1 MLLILLQ
8 IMGKKPELDLLLIVI
23 PTKCLEDT
31 KKVELNLLEQ
41 LQMFKPIEQKIHFLR
56 EFDVFERKLR

>member
-1 MLLILLQ
+1 
-8 IMGKKPELDLLLIVI
+8 MGKKPELDLLLIVI

-41 LQMFKPIEQKIHFLR
+41 LHMFKPIEQKIHFLR